1 MKSLLLGMTVAAFAT
16 SSAYAG
22 GCSYGMAKM
31 SEGKPMKHVAQ
42 SHKVQTESKTNLEFA
57 GLKDAWL
64 KPFLNKA

>member
-1 MKSLLLGMTVAAFAT
+1 MKSLLLGLIIAAFAAG
-16 SSAYAG
+16 SAAAG

-42 SHKVQTESKTNLEFA
+42 SQKVKTETVKPIEFA

-64 KPFLNKA
+64 LTYLNKA